1 VSYELRFDLR
11 THLERFT
18 LEVAHVTRSRSLGL
32 FGPSGSGKTTV
43 VEALAGW
50 RAVDHGHV
58 ALDAQVWLDT
68 RSRTNLGAARR
79 RVGYVPQ
86 DQLLFPHLD
95 VEANL
100 RFGCGRDQGL
110 VQRVLD
116 VLEIEALRARDVATL
131 SGGERQRVALGR
143 ALCSRPRLLLLDEPF
158 GALDKPLRRRI
169 LPYLLRVR
177 DEFDTPFVLVS
188 HDATEVSVACDE
200 VLVLSAGRVVARGAP
215 AEVLAPAA
223 AAEEQESFENV
234 LRGRVASV
242 GATTA
247 LVDLGGALLE
257 TPRGSLEPREQA
269 VVSVRADEVIVA
281 AARPVGLSA
290 RNVLAARVER
300 VVPGA
305 AARILARC
313 GAQPVWVDLTDAAI
327 ADLGL
332 AEGRAVFLVVKTRSC
347 RVLSK
352 RAKP

>member
-11 THLERFT
+11 TQLERFT
-18 LEVAHVTRSRSLGL
+18 LEVAHATRSRSLGL

-68 RSRTNLGAARR
+68 RSRTNLGPARR

-100 RFGCGRDQGL
+100 RFGCERDEGL
-110 VQRVLD
+110 VQRVLE

-188 HDATEVSVACDE
+188 HDATEISVACDE
-200 VLVLSAGRVVARGAP
+200 VLVLGAGRVVARGAP

-223 AAEEQESFENV
+223 AAEQESFENV

-242 GATTA
+242 GASTA

-257 TPRGSLEPREQA
+257 TPRGSLEPSEQA

-281 AARPVGLSA
+281 TARPVGLSA

-347 RVLSK
+347 RVLSSHV
-352 RAKP
+352 KP

>member
-1 VSYELRFDLR
+1 MNHELKFELRTR
-11 THLERFT
+11 LERFT
-18 LEVAHVTRSRSLGL
+18 LEVACTSNARSLGL

-50 RAVDHGHV
+50 RAVEHGRV
-58 ALDAQVWLDT
+58 VVSGETWLD
-68 RSRTNLGAARR
+68 SAAGSHLAPARR

-100 RFGCGRDQGL
+100 RFGCLRDDGL
-110 VQRVLD
+110 VRRVLE
-116 VLEIEALRARDVATL
+116 VLEIEGLRGRSVETL

-169 LPYLLRVR
+169 LPYLMRVR
-177 DEFDTPFVLVS
+177 DEFETPLVLVS
-188 HDATEVSVACDE
+188 HDATEISVACDE
-200 VLVLSAGRVVARGAP
+200 VLVLGAGRVVARGAP

-223 AAEEQESFENV
+223 AAEQESFENV

-242 GATTA
+242 GASTA

-257 TPRGSLEPREQA
+257 TPRGSLEPSEQA

-281 AARPVGLSA
+281 TARPVGLSA

-347 RVLSK
+347 RVLSSHV
-352 RAKP
+352 KP